1 MRENTRLIVLIL
13 ICLSSALLVVPFTP
27 ASSYSSPTSNFLS
40 GVWCSGYGY
49 WAVGSSGT
57 ILQYDGNTNN
67 WAVWPSLQAPAG
79 LTASL
84 SSVFMVS
91 ITDGWIVG
99 APPFMGQPSTILRWR
114 RTGTIVQ
121 ERWESVTCPTTQS
134 LIDVWALSSTDAWAV
149 GAGGTILHW
158 NGAAWSPVSSPTSTT
173 LWAIHMVSATAGWA
187 VGGSGTILR
196 WNGASWSI
204 VPTPT
209 TALLLDVYMLSATDG
224 WATGAGGVILH
235 WNGSS
240 WQSVTSPTMESLYG
254 VTMTTSTS
262 GYAVGGEALNGDGTL
277 LRWDG
282 TRWRQATIE
291 TSNTLTSVDMV
302 NDNIGGWA
310 VGHAGTIVRIPTE
323 ITVQY
328 ELTVNVVG
336 SGTTSVGS
344 GWYDEGDTVSVDAQ
358 PSAGWTLDHWELD
371 SVDVGDADPRSVT
384 MNADHTLTAVFVQ
397 IPQHTLTIAVTG
409 SGSTSPSPGS
419 SQRNEGS
426 MVSVDAQPSTGWTLD
441 HWELDGV
448 NVGTADPYGV
458 TMNTDHTLTAV
469 FVEIPP
475 TQYQL
480 GIGVTGSGSTTPA
493 PGTTS
498 YTAGSTVL
506 VDAQPNEGWVLDH
519 WELDGVDVGDADPYT
534 VTMDTT
540 HTLTAVFVEV
550 SATQYTLTIT
560 TATGSGTTTPLPGS
574 SQHDEGTDVSV
585 NAMPETGWTLDHWEL
600 DSVDIGDANPYTVTM
615 DMDHTLTAVFVETAT
630 TQYQLTITVS
640 GSGSTS
646 PGPGTTTHDEGS
658 MVSVDA
664 QPSAGWTL
672 DHWELD
678 GVNVGTADPYTVTID
693 TDHALLAVFTSGE
706 GEGYMLMTSV
716 EGMGTLDF
724 PPGSYNFS
732 AGEEVAVTATPA
744 TGWTLD
750 HWVLDGVES
759 DAGLTLTVEMTMNHE
774 VVAVFTETGGATE
787 TPTAAAGPDQTVIV
801 DTTVVFDASNSS
813 DDEGIVTYEWDFG
826 DDTAG
831 TGAVTTHTYTTPG
844 TYAVTLTVYDAQ
856 DNQDE
861 DVLIVT
867 VEAAETGFQLEWWMF
882 IAALGLVIG
891 LAATIYLAR
900 R

>member
-1 MRENTRLIVLIL
+1 MMREKTRLVVCIL
-13 ICLSSALLVVPFTP
+13 ICLSSALLVVPFIP

-57 ILQYDGNTNN
+57 ILSYNSANN
-67 WAVWPSLQAPAG
+67 WEVWSPSV
-79 LTASL
+79 TSASL
-84 SSVFMVS
+84 SSVFMQA
-91 ITDGWIVG
+91 INDGWIVG
-99 APPFMGQPSTILRWR
+99 STSGPGTSSTILHYYRDSGG
-114 RTGTIVQ
+114 TGHWV
-121 ERWESVTCPTTQS
+121 SVSSPTTNP
-134 LIDVWALSSTDAWAV
+134 LTDVWALSATNAWAV
-149 GAGGTILHW
+149 GQNTIIHW
-158 NGAAWSPVSSPTSTT
+158 NGVSWSTVSMPTSTT
-173 LWAIHMVSATAGWA
+173 LWAIHMVSSSAGWA

-196 WNGASWSI
+196 YNGFSWSI

-209 TALLLDVYMLSATDG
+209 TALLLDVYMLSTTDG
-224 WATGAGGVILH
+224 WATGAGGTILH
-235 WNGSS
+235 WNGAS
-240 WQSVTSPTMESLYG
+240 WQSVTSPTTESLYG
-254 VTMTTSTS
+254 VTMTSATS

-282 TRWRQATIE
+282 TRWRQATIA

-344 GWYDEGDTVSVDAQ
+344 GWHNAGSTVSVDAQ
-358 PSAGWTLDHWELD
+358 PSSGWTLDHWELD

-409 SGSTSPSPGS
+409 SGTTSPAPGS
-419 SQRNEGS
+419 TQRNEGS
-426 MVSVDAQPSTGWTLD
+426 TVSVDAQPSAGWTLD
-441 HWELDGV
+441 HWELDSV
-448 NVGTADPYGV
+448 NVGTADPYSV

-480 GIGVTGSGSTTPA
+480 TISVTGTGSTSPS

-498 YTAGSTVL
+498 HTAGSTVS
-506 VDAQPNEGWVLDH
+506 VDAQPSTGWTLDH
-519 WELDGVDVGDADPYT
+519 WELDGANVGAADPYS
-534 VTMDTT
+534 VTMNAA

-550 SATQYTLTIT
+550 PVTQYTLTIT
-560 TATGSGTTTPLPGS
+560 TATGSGTTSPLPGS
-574 SQHDEGTDVSV
+574 TPYNEGTDVIV
-585 NAMPETGWTLDHWEL
+585 NANPETGWTLDHWEL
-600 DSVDIGDANPYTVTM
+600 DSVDVGDTNPYTVTM
-615 DMDHTLTAVFVETAT
+615 DMDHTLTAVFVETAA

-646 PGPGTTTHDEGS
+646 PGPGTTTHDEGDT
-658 MVSVDA
+658 VSVDA

-678 GVNVGTADPYTVTID
+678 SVDVGDTSPYTVTMD
-693 TDHALLAVFTSGE
+693 DDHELLAVFTGGE
-706 GEGYMLMTSV
+706 EESYVLTTGV
-716 EGMGTLDF
+716 EGTGTLDF
-724 PPGSYNFS
+724 PPGTYEFS
-732 AGEEVAVTATPA
+732 AGEEVTVTATPA
-744 TGWTLD
+744 GNWTLD
-750 HWVLDGVES
+750 HWVLDGEET
-759 DAGLTLTVEMTMNHE
+759 DAGLTLTVEMTTNHE
-774 VVAVFTETGGATE
+774 VIAIFTETGGTTE
-787 TPTAAAGPDQTVIV
+787 TPTAAAGPDQTVTV
-801 DTTVVFDASNSS
+801 NTTVVFDATNSS

-826 DDTAG
+826 DDTTG

-844 TYAVTLTVYDAQ
+844 TYVVTLTVEDAQ
-856 DNQDE
+856 ENQDE

-867 VEAAETGFQLEWWMF
+867 VEAAAGGFQLEWWMF
-882 IAALGLVIG
+882 IAALALVIG